1 MAFSNTIKI
10 DKSTKEVVDQLT
22 EKQHQLYYSNNMPH
36 DACAYKSYNEF
47 QKAVEKYHIEVNNV
61 HIEVM
66 RDNDHLY
73 KVKVDKLE
81 KGLKMI
87 YANFLDGLLQIQTL
101 LARATNIPFNVKNE
115 EKERNVNSLNS
126 RLLKATYDL
135 L

>member
-1 MAFSNTIKI
+1 MAFSNTIKV

-22 EKQHQLYYSNNMPH
+22 EKQHQLYYSNNMP
-36 DACAYKSYNEF
+36 DDPSAYNTYNDF
-47 QKAVEKYHIEVNNV
+47 QKAVEKYHIEVSNV
-61 HIEVM
+61 HIEIM

-81 KGLKMI
+81 KGPKMI

-101 LARATNIPFNVKNE
+101 LARATNIPFDVKTG
-115 EKERNVNSLNS
+115 EKERNVDSLNS

>member
-1 MAFSNTIKI
+1 MAFSNTIKV

-22 EKQHQLYYSNNMPH
+22 EKQHQLYYSNDMPY
-36 DACAYKSYNEF
+36 DASAYKSYNEF
-47 QKAVEKYHIEVNNV
+47 QKAIEKYHIEVNNV
-61 HIEVM
+61 HVEVM

-87 YANFLDGLLQIQTL
+87 YSNFLDGLLQIQTL
-101 LARATNIPFNVKNE
+101 LARATNIPFNIKTE
-115 EKERNVNSLNS
+115 EKERNIDNLNS